1 MKIRY
6 IFCILL
12 GAILPSCT
20 IQHDG
25 TSFSID
31 KEVIP
36 MIQII
41 ADK

>member
-1 MKIRY
+1 MKIKY
-6 IFCILL
+6 IVCILL
-12 GAILPSCT
+12 GAILTSCSV
-20 IQHDG
+20 QYDG